1 MVLPAFL
8 HQKRLQWAVHVVR
21 MDDSCIPQTVTIRC
35 CRGRRPMRKPRGRK
49 GSAVWRD
56 DKDLLQTLNWKV
68 AARYGEGCRK
78 VIWGGHSA
86 KTGQST
92 TEEEEPFHHF

>member
-1 MVLPAFL
+1 
-8 HQKRLQWAVHVVR
+8 
-21 MDDSCIPQTVTIRC
+21 
-35 CRGRRPMRKPRGRK
+35 MRKPRGRK